1 MRAHPEP
8 VAIAG
13 CRRWVLLST
22 LVSDPSTRPTDPSA
36 AIEAVWRL
44 ESTRLIA
51 ALVRVVR
58 DVGMAEDLAQ
68 DALVAA
74 LAQWPASGIPQNPAA
89 WLMTTAKRRAI
100 DQFRSTRR
108 RDRGYAVLARDQG
121 DGEEIDIVGAIDH
134 VQDDVLR
141 LMFICCHPSLTQEA
155 QTTLTLKLVG
165 GLTTAEI
172 ARAFLTTEAT
182 IAQRVVRAKRTLA
195 DAGAA
200 LEEPDPVD
208 RARRLVAVRGVI
220 YLLFNEGYSA
230 TAGEN
235 WMRPA
240 LCDEA
245 LRLGRILTTLVPRDA
260 EVQGLSALMELQMSR
275 SAARSGPDGEP
286 VLLLDQDRTRWDATH
301 LRRGLD
307 ALQRAD
313 ALSTE
318 RGVHTLQAA
327 IAACHARART
337 ADATDWVLIAELYEQ
352 LARITGSP
360 VVEVNRAVALSMA
373 YGPAAGLTLADQLVD
388 LPALRGYHLLST
400 VRGDLLDKLGRHE
413 EARVEFLRA
422 AAMTQNGRERTL
434 LLARAGRM
442 SSGGWAG

>member
-1 MRAHPEP
+1 
-8 VAIAG
+8 
-13 CRRWVLLST
+13 
-22 LVSDPSTRPTDPSA
+22 VSDPSTRPTDPSA

-230 TAGEN
+230 TAGED

-307 ALQRAD
+307 ALDRAD

-337 ADATDWVLIAELYEQ
+337 ADATDWVLIADLYEQ

>member
-1 MRAHPEP
+1 VNDDSA
-8 VAIAG
+8 
-13 CRRWVLLST
+13 
-22 LVSDPSTRPTDPSA
+22 RPADPSA

-58 DVGMAEDLAQ
+58 DVGQAEDLAQ

-74 LAQWPASGIPQNPAA
+74 LAQWPESGIPRNPAA

-100 DQFRSTRR
+100 DQFRSSER
-108 RDRGYAVLARDQG
+108 RDRGYAVIARDHG
-121 DGEEIDIVGAIDH
+121 GEAMEIDIVGAIDH
-134 VQDDVLR
+134 VEDDVLR
-141 LMFICCHPSLTQEA
+141 LMFICCHPSLSPEA

-200 LEEPDPVD
+200 LDEPDPAE
-208 RARRLVAVRGVI
+208 RAGRLAAVRGVI

-230 TAGEN
+230 TSGDD

-245 LRLGRILTTLVPRDA
+245 LRLGRVLTTLVPKDA
-260 EVQGLSALMELQMSR
+260 ELHGLSALMELQVSR
-275 SAARSGPDGEP
+275 LAARTGPGGEP

-307 ALQRAD
+307 ALARAD
-313 ALSTE
+313 ALSAE

-337 ADATDWVLIAELYEQ
+337 AEATDWVLIAELYEQ
-352 LARITGSP
+352 LARRTGSA

-400 VRGDLLDKLGRHE
+400 VRGDLLEKLGRHE
-413 EARVEFLRA
+413 EARIEFLRA
-422 AAMTQNGRERTL
+422 AAMTQNDRERTL
-434 LLARAGRM
+434 LLARVGRL
-442 SSGGWAG
+442 STDGPAS